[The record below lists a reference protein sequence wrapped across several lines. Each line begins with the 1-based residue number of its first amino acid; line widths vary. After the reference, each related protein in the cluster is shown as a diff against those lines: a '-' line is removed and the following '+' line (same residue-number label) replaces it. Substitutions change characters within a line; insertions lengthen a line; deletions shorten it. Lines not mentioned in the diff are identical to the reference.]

1 MPIMFLLGLS
11 SVLPKI
17 SSNVPQLSITLML
30 LATQLSV
37 VTHAKF
43 TCDSDICIAKPELS
57 ITTDVNGRC
66 FSNAY
71 SSVCRCM
78 VSYDWSQ
85 SLWSGIT
92 KTKQKVQTMKKTWDQ
107 KVQTRKNN
115 ETNFYKNFYKTK
127 PSLLWDLCIIY
138 EYTGELPSDLVLDHL
153 YIDKVYPDI
162 WVWCL
167 VQAFWRYWS
176 SLLAICPL

>member
-1 MPIMFLLGLS
+1 MHNPQCYGLYMLDYSGIDISYSKPTFNWKFIITYSYRYIEGRLGAIMPIMFLFGLS

-17 SSNVPQLSITLML
+17 SSIVPLLSITLML

-43 TCDSDICIAKPELS
+43 TCESDICIAKPELS

-71 SSVCRCM
+71 RSVCRCM

-85 SLWSGIT
+85 SLWNQNQT
-92 KTKQKVQTMKKTWDQ
+92 KSPDNE
-107 KVQTRKNN
+107 KNMRP
-115 ETNFYKNFYKTK
+115 KS
-127 PSLLWDLCIIY
+127 P
-138 EYTGELPSDLVLDHL
+138 
-153 YIDKVYPDI
+153 DKEN
-162 WVWCL
+162 
-167 VQAFWRYWS
+167 
-176 SLLAICPL
+176 